1 MAKRDYYEVLGV
13 SKSATDKEIK
23 DAYRKLAIK
32 YHPDRNQGD
41 KAAEEKF
48 KEAAE
53 AYDVLGTAEKKQKY
67 DQFGHQAFDGNG
79 GFGGGGGFGGMN
91 MEDIFRNFG
100 DVFGGGGGG
109 FEDIFGGGSRGRGGS
124 RSSRG
129 SSIRISVKLTLEEI
143 AKGTTKKVSIQRKTN
158 CNSCK
163 GSGAANESNAKESC
177 KRCNGSGVIRKV
189 QSTFLGQFQT
199 ESICPTC
206 EGKGEVVLK
215 PCKECSGKG
224 VNASKDTIEINIPA
238 GVQQGMSLSLRGEG
252 NQGEN
257 GGSRGDLIVQIEEI
271 EHATFIRDDKNI
283 IYNLNINFAKLA
295 LGADVVIPTIDGNV
309 KVNIKPGTHAGKI
322 LRLSGKGIPDVNGY
336 GKGDQLI
343 VINAWTPQ
351 NLSAEEKKAMENLV
365 NSANFNPDINSKSK
379 EGFFS
384 KMKDF
389 FS

>member
-1 MAKRDYYEVLGV
+1 MSKRDYYEVLGL
-13 SKSATDKEIK
+13 SKGATEKEIK

-79 GFGGGGGFGGMN
+79 GFGGGGFNGGMN

-100 DVFGGGGGG
+100 DVFGGSGGG
-109 FEDIFGGGSRGRGGS
+109 FEGFFGGSAHGGT
-124 RSSRG
+124 RSNKG
-129 SSIRISVKLTLEEI
+129 SSIRITTKLTLEEI
-143 AKGTTKKVSIQRKTN
+143 AKGVTKKVNIPRKTN
-158 CNSCK
+158 CKPCS
-163 GSGAANESNAKESC
+163 GSGAASEANAKENC

-199 ESICPTC
+199 ETVCPTC
-206 EGKGEVVLK
+206 EGKGDVILK
-215 PCKECSGKG
+215 PCKECNGKG
-224 VNASKDTIEINIPA
+224 VTTSKDALDINIPA

-283 IYNLNINFAKLA
+283 IYNLNINFANLA
-295 LGADVVIPTIDGNV
+295 LGADIVVPTIDGYV
-309 KVNIKPGTHAGKI
+309 KINIKAGTHAGKI

-351 NLSAEEKKAMENLV
+351 HLSKEEKKAMENLV
-365 NSANFNPDINSKSK
+365 NSSNFNPDVNAKSK
-379 EGFFS
+379 DGFFS

-389 FS
+389 FG